1 MFRRTTQPDG
11 LISVLLDK
19 SAPANDRAEAAGDLG
34 MYDAALPH
42 LIETALD
49 LNEEDEVVEPVGESI
64 ADIWLRIGG
73 FDPAVVERMHPVARK
88 ELMLC
93 MKLL

>member
-1 MFRRTTQPDG
+1 
-11 LISVLLDK
+11 
-19 SAPANDRAEAAGDLG
+19 

-49 LNEEDEVVEPVGESI
+49 LNEDNEVVELVGESI
-64 ADIWLRIGG
+64 ADIWLRVGG
-73 FDPAVVERMHPVARK
+73 FDPVVVERMHPVARR

-93 MKLL
+93 MNL